1 MSKLIAIW
9 GSPQSG
15 KTTLAV
21 KLAIELDNRKAGNI
35 LVLHTDNTTPAM
47 PVLFPFERDI
57 QSIGHA
63 LSAVDIS
70 PTDILQAAVVPK
82 GRDNLGFLGYA
93 YGDNQ
98 FSYPAFDKEKAVAFL
113 SALKSLADYVI
124 VDCSPQYN
132 NVLSRAA
139 LSIADTTIKLAAPEL
154 KAISFFL
161 SQTPLYVSPEYDLT
175 EAVQG
180 LTITQSGFFQP
191 LEECREYFQNPA
203 FLLPFCQQIQE
214 QTLTGELMKEVHD
227 KEYRRELAKALEQVM
242 NHEA

>member
-21 KLAIELDNRKAGNI
+21 KLALELDNRKAGNI
-35 LVLHTDNTTPAM
+35 LVLHTDNITPAM
-47 PVLFPFERDI
+47 PVLFPFERDVL
-57 QSIGHA
+57 SIGHA
-63 LSAVDIS
+63 LSAVEIS

-98 FSYPAFDKEKAVAFL
+98 FSYPAFDKEKAANFL

-124 VDCSPQYN
+124 VDCSSQYN

-139 LSIADTTIKLAAPEL
+139 LSVADTIIKLATPEL
-154 KAISFFL
+154 KVISFFL
-161 SQTPLYVSPEYDLT
+161 SQTPLYASPEYDLT

-180 LTITQSGFFQP
+180 LNITQSGFFQP
-191 LEECREYFQNPA
+191 LEECREYFKNPA
-203 FLLPFCQQIQE
+203 FTLPFCQQIQE
-214 QTLTGELMKEVHD
+214 CQ
-227 KEYRRELAKALEQVM
+227 RR
-242 NHEA
+242 

>member
-9 GSPQSG
+9 GSPHSG
-15 KTTLAV
+15 KTTIAV
-21 KLAIELDNRKAGNI
+21 KLALELDNRKAGNI
-35 LVLHTDNTTPAM
+35 LVLHTDNITPAM

-63 LSAVDIS
+63 LSAVDTS
-70 PTDILQAAVVPK
+70 PTEILQAAVVPK

-98 FSYPAFDKEKAVAFL
+98 FSYPAFDKEKAVDFL
-113 SALKSLADYVI
+113 SALKNLADYVI
-124 VDCSPQYN
+124 VDCSSQYN

-154 KAISFFL
+154 EAISFFL

-175 EAVQG
+175 EAIQG

-191 LEECREYFQNPA
+191 LAECREYFQNSA
-203 FLLPFCQQIQE
+203 FTLPFCQQIQE
-214 QTLTGELMKEVHD
+214 QTASGELMKEVHS
-227 KEYRRELAKALEQVM
+227 KEYRRELYIAANQVM
-242 NHEA
+242 NHAD